1 MYKKMMG
8 LVILLGA
15 SLLFA
20 QTRERIISSGEYYYG
35 EYSNKNY
42 QLARDYAV
50 KNLCEKLVVYV
61 RSSLSNKIS
70 ETNTKATESM
80 ESIIQTHS
88 IGTFKNLQ
96 EIRTPNAGEINVL
109 VYIKR
114 SDLEE
119 IFNERKMQIR
129 DIYQQAIRMEQDGNI
144 GSALKYYYFVMIL
157 MNSLPEERI
166 EYNGINYH
174 VEVPNHINNIMR
186 NISFSYKSR
195 EKISDSEDHLLIT
208 MNYQNKPI
216 SFLRF
221 SFWDGSNQ
229 VTIEGTDGQAI
240 LSLFGSSRNFD
251 KLEINTEYQFYDS
264 RNEIKVI
271 SDLWDVVKHPE
282 FKNNFSL
289 LLKNQKIQDDK
300 NDLDK
305 NVKTPFTMTECPQNI
320 RTKIENQANDFINL
334 INSNNS
340 NAIQKA
346 YANDSYLLNNISN
359 LIKYNR
365 IRVASNQNDLQIN
378 KTYDGWE
385 LRGLCVSSK
394 YPSVQKQNTDYLVL
408 NFDEEG
414 TLNEVSFTLFKG
426 VYEEYKNSS
435 VDTDTWKRNQV
446 MIKFLEKYR
455 TAYMTRDLS
464 TIETLFSD
472 DAVIII
478 GRVLKKEPLNKDI
491 EFRRLADEPD
501 VNYLKYSKNQY
512 LNNLKKS
519 FEGNQDIFLGYN
531 SLKVLIKNNQ
541 PDTYG
546 ISMRQNYQSSVYSDE
561 GYLFLLVDFKD
572 KEPKIYVRAWQPSEW
587 SEEKMVQTANFKL
600 N

>member
-1 MYKKMMG
+1 MFRK
-8 LVILLGA
+8 VVLLMVLLSV

-20 QTRERIISSGEYYYG
+20 QSRERIVGSGEYYYG
-35 EYSNKNY
+35 EYSDKNY
-42 QLARDYAV
+42 QLARDYAI
-50 KNLCEKLVVYV
+50 KNLSEKLVVYV

-70 ETNTKATESM
+70 ETNTKASESM

-96 EIRTPNAGEINVL
+96 EIKTPDSGKIKVL
-109 VYIKR
+109 VYIKKT
-114 SDLEE
+114 DLEE
-119 IFNERKMQIR
+119 IFTERKMQIR
-129 DIYQQAIRMEQDGNI
+129 DIYHQALTMENDGNI

-166 EYNGINYH
+166 EYNGVNYH

-186 NISFSYKSR
+186 NITYQYQSR
-195 EKISDSEDHLLIT
+195 EKVSDTEDHLMIS
-208 MNYQNKPI
+208 MSYQNKPV

-229 VTIEGTDGQAI
+229 ITIEGTDGRAI
-240 LSLFGSSRNFD
+240 LSLYGSSRNFD
-251 KLEINTEYQFYDS
+251 KIEINTEYQFYDS

-271 SDLWDVVKHPE
+271 SDLWNLVKHPE
-282 FKNNFSL
+282 FKNNFTLTLKDPKKKEEVNENKKSDPISL
-289 LLKNQKIQDDK
+289 AQA
-300 NDLDK
+300 
-305 NVKTPFTMTECPQNI
+305 ECSEPL
-320 RTKIENQANDFINL
+320 RKSIELQSNEFMAL
-334 INSNNS
+334 INKNNMED
-340 NAIQKA
+340 IRKA
-346 YANDSYLLNNISN
+346 YGDDPYLLNNISN
-359 LIKYNR
+359 LIKYNKIR
-365 IRVASNQNDLQIN
+365 IANKQNEMQIN

-385 LRGLCVSSK
+385 LRGLCITSR

-408 NFDEEG
+408 NFDENG
-414 TLNEVSFTLFKG
+414 KLVDVSFTLFKEL
-426 VYEEYKNSS
+426 YEEYKKNSS
-435 VDTDTWKRNQV
+435 NPEVWTRNQI

-478 GRVLKKEPLNKDI
+478 GRVIKKEPLNKDI
-491 EFRRLADEPD
+491 DFKRFGKEPD
-501 VNYLKYSKNQY
+501 ASYLKYTKNQY
-512 LNNLKKS
+512 LTNLKRS
-519 FEGNQDIFLGYN
+519 FESNQDIFLGYN